1 MSLQPKLNLKENC
14 KFTKKDLHNLR
25 IFYFNYEDRFDE
37 NSLYGFIQF
46 DLIRFIKINPC
57 PCFPLHCLLASNSSF
72 FSILINLSSFF
83 RSSHRRFT
91 GKHLCWS
98 LFVIELQV
106 FMAATLLKERIL
118 RIFKNTY
125 SEEQLRKVASDSY
138 FVLSKYSILSLGSFK
153 VQYS

>member
-72 FSILINLSSFF
+72 FSILINPEV
-83 RSSHRRFT
+83 HRKT
-91 GKHLCWS
+91 PVLESLCNR
-98 LFVIELQV
+98 VAGLQGCN
-106 FMAATLLKERIL
+106 LIKR
-118 RIFKNTY
+118 KNI
-125 SEEQLRKVASDSY
+125 AN
-138 FVLSKYSILSLGSFK
+138 F
-153 VQYS
+153 